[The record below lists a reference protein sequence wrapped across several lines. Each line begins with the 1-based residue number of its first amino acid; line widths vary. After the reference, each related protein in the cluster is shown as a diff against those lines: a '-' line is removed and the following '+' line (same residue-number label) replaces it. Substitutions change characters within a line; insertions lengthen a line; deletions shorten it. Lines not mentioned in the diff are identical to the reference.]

1 MTGCSGRE
9 KGPIEEMFWRV
20 VTHLREPV
28 VEGTA
33 KDKGSRNFE
42 YERQTALPGQ
52 TPCALF

>member
-9 KGPIEEMFWRV
+9 KGPTEEMFWRV